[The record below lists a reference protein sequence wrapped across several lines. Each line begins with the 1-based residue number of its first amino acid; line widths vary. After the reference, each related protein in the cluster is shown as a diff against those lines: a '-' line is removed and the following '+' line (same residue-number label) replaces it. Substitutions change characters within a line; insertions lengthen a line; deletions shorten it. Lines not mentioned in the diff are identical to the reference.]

1 MDGRTHRS
9 LDSAALPLHELSLFC
24 LLLSAALL
32 RLLILSHDVRFH
44 PDEAL
49 YATYARRMALY
60 GDLLLRDAPLDKPP
74 LGMFLTALSFSL
86 LRESEFAARLPS
98 VFLSL
103 ISVSACYALARRLL
117 NRRAA
122 LICLAIMTFSPFDL
136 AFSGSAFHDPL
147 LTACCLLC
155 ALCLSRDQPFG
166 AGILAACA
174 LATKQSAVQ
183 FLPVYCL
190 LGVVGA
196 RWLTVGSLW
205 RFCLPILIGA
215 AALAWWSA
223 ARAAPADFWTL
234 GVLNPG
240 ALRLIRSDEVLPRL
254 ARWSALYGESV
265 GFVPLLLI
273 VIYAVW
279 RCLQQPSRAA
289 TVILISACSLLA
301 MLFAYWLLAFPIYDR
316 YLLPLVPLT
325 ALLLAY
331 SLAQWRSRL
340 AIFAALALML
350 PFTLRTL
357 RNEHSIGIQS
367 ELFRGV
373 DQLAAHIRTL
383 EGAPLIY
390 DHWLSW
396 ELRYYLGDSPRAQLV
411 WYPSAEW
418 LARDVCN
425 LPTPSYFAAP
435 EPLAWRWLAVLNAAG
450 ARLNPIARTPLVL
463 YQITCEQESP

>member
-1 MDGRTHRS
+1 MDGRTHRR
-9 LDSAALPLHELSLFC
+9 LDSAALPLHQLSLLC

-32 RLLILSHDVRFH
+32 RLAILSHDVRFH

-49 YATYARRMALY
+49 YATYARRMTLY
-60 GDLLLRDAPLDKPP
+60 GDLLLSDAPLDKPP
-74 LGMFLTALSFSL
+74 LGMFLNAFSFSL
-86 LRESEFAARLPS
+86 LGEGEFAARLPTA
-98 VFLSL
+98 FLSL
-103 ISVSACYALARRLL
+103 ISTAVCYALTHRLL
-117 NRRAA
+117 DRRAA
-122 LICLAIMTFSPFDL
+122 LICLAIMAFSPFDL

-155 ALCLSRDQPFG
+155 ALCLSRDQPLG
-166 AGILAACA
+166 AGIFAACA
-174 LATKQSAVQ
+174 LATKQSAIQ
-183 FLPVYCL
+183 FLPIYCL
-190 LGVVGA
+190 IGVLGA
-196 RWLTVGSLW
+196 RRLTLGSLW
-205 RFCLPILIGA
+205 RFCLPIAVGIGA
-215 AALAWWSA
+215 LVWWSA

-254 ARWSALYGESV
+254 ARWAALYGESV
-265 GFVPLLLI
+265 GFAPLLLI
-273 VIYAVW
+273 ALHGVW
-279 RCLQQPSRAA
+279 RSLQRPSHAA
-289 TVILISACSLLA
+289 TVVLISACSLLA

-325 ALLLAY
+325 ALLLAEGM
-331 SLAQWRSRL
+331 ARWRSRL
-340 AIFAALALML
+340 VIVAALALML

-367 ELFRGV
+367 EFYRGV
-373 DQLAAHIRTL
+373 DQLATHIRSLDGT
-383 EGAPLIY
+383 PIIY

-425 LPTPSYFAAP
+425 LPLPSYFAAS